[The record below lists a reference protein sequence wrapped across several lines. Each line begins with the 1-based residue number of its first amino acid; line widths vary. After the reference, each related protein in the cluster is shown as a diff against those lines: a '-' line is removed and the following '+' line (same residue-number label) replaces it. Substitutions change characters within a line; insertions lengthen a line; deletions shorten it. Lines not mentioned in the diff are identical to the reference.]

1 MPPDPTPATPPD
13 PAPATPPDP
22 ALGVFETMLVRD
34 GEVHLLG
41 AHLERLERSLGALY
55 ARPLPHGLRSE
66 LLGLAAPLRGAH
78 RLRVDVLADGTF
90 ACLTSP
96 AADGPPRPVALR
108 PVPAP
113 SGGLGAHKWRDR
125 DFLDALGSDPVPL
138 LTGDGDGD
146 RDGDRDAVLEAA
158 WGNIWLLDGDS
169 LITPPSDGRILPGV
183 TREVL
188 LSLAPGLGLHAA
200 QRQVTLADAQA
211 APTMFVTSAIRLA
224 VPAAL
229 HGAPAGTD
237 PAIARIR
244 DALASF

>member
-1 MPPDPTPATPPD
+1 MAPDPDHRTPAG
-13 PAPATPPDP
+13 PPDP

-41 AHLERLERSLGALY
+41 AHLERLERSLRALY
-55 ARPLPHGLRSE
+55 ARPLPQGLRSE

-113 SGGLGAHKWRDR
+113 GGGLGAHKWRDR

-138 LTGDGDGD
+138 LTGDGDRD
-146 RDGDRDAVLEAA
+146 RDGDGDGDGDTVLEAA

-211 APTMFVTSAIRLA
+211 ASTMFVTSAIRLA

-229 HGAPAGTD
+229 HAAPAGTD
-237 PAIARIR
+237 PTIVRIR